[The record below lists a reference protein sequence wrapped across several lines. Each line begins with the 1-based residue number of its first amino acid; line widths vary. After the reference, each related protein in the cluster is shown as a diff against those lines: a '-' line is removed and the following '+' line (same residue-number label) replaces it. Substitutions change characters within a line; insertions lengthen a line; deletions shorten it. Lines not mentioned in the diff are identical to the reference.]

1 MISMADIIAAFLGA
15 NLYLFGRLLAG
26 YKGDKALFRYLR
38 FAGIL
43 ILLFSVV
50 KIAFGYFS

>member
-1 MISMADIIAAFLGA
+1 MISTADIIAALIGG
-15 NLYLFGRLLAG
+15 NLYLCGRLLAG
-26 YKGDKALFRYLR
+26 FKGDKALFRYLR

>member
-1 MISMADIIAAFLGA
+1 VISTADIIAALIGG
-15 NLYLFGRLLAG
+15 NLYLCGRLLAG
-26 YKGDKALFRYLR
+26 FKGDKALFRYLR

>member
-1 MISMADIIAAFLGA
+1 MISMADIIAALIGA
-15 NLYLFGRLLAG
+15 NLYLGGRLLAG

-43 ILLFSVV
+43 ILLFSVL
-50 KIAFGYFS
+50 KIAFGYFL